1 MAEREDEGQVAR
13 RSSTTSRA
21 DGALRILYL
30 SWRDR
35 ENPEA
40 GGAETFTE
48 RTSEVLTAQGHEV
61 VIHTARFPGARRED
75 RHGDVVVRR
84 RGGRFTCYLHG
95 LWHVL
100 RHGHEYDVVLDVQNG
115 VPFWSPLVS
124 PVPVIDV
131 VHHVHKDQWSAVFG
145 PRLARL
151 GWALESRLAP
161 RVYRRS
167 RYVTVSRSTR
177 DELVGLG
184 VDRERVDLVYSGND
198 RPADLDTYAAL
209 PRTPEPS
216 LLFLGRLVPH
226 KHVEQAVDLLAELE
240 VDHPGLV
247 LHVVGDGYWAD
258 EIVAHARERGVADRV
273 RMHGFVSEEDKHRL
287 LATSWVVVMPSHKEG
302 WGLTIVEAGLHGTP
316 AVAYSFAGGPS
327 ESMVHGR
334 TGLLADDR
342 AQLEE
347 HVRTLLD
354 DPCLREDLGRAAR
367 TYAASFDW
375 HRTGLRLEH
384 VIASVLGLAPRH
396 QDDVIDLDA
405 LLAPRDAALEHRLP
419 EPEPLRA

>member
-1 MAEREDEGQVAR
+1 MGR
-13 RSSTTSRA
+13 RASTRRPS
-21 DGALRILYL
+21 DGGLRVLYL

-35 ENPEA
+35 ENPES

-48 RTSEVLTAQGHEV
+48 RTAEVLTRQGHEV
-61 VIHTARFPGARRED
+61 VLFTAGFPGGARET
-75 RHGDVVVRR
+75 RHGDVQVRR

-95 LWHVL
+95 MWHVL

-115 VPFWSPLVS
+115 VPFWAPLVS
-124 PVPVIDV
+124 KVPVVNI
-131 VHHVHKDQWSAVFG
+131 VHHVHKDQWAAVFG
-145 PRLARL
+145 SKVARV
-151 GWALESRLAP
+151 GWFLESKVAP
-161 RVYRRS
+161 RVYRRC

-177 DELVGLG
+177 EELAEVG
-184 VDRERVDLVYSGND
+184 VDPSRVDLVYSGND
-198 RPADLDTYAAL
+198 RPSDLDSYAAL
-209 PRTPEPS
+209 PRTEAPT

-226 KHVEQAVDLLAELE
+226 KHVEQAVDIVAELQE
-240 VDHPGLV
+240 SHPDLR

-258 EIVAHARERGVADRV
+258 EIAAHAARRGVAERV
-273 RMHGFVSEEDKHRL
+273 HLHGFVSDEDKHRL
-287 LATSWVVVMPSHKEG
+287 LAQSWVVVMPSHKEG

-342 AQLEE
+342 AELSE
-347 HVRTLLD
+347 HVRLLLD
-354 DPCLREDLGRAAR
+354 DPALRRDLGQAAR

-375 HRTGLRLEH
+375 ERTGLRLEQ
-384 VIASVLGLAPRH
+384 IIGSVLGLRERY

-405 LLAPRDAALEHRLP
+405 LLAPAAPRWQLPDDDAVGQLVG
-419 EPEPLRA
+419 

>member
-1 MAEREDEGQVAR
+1 M
-13 RSSTTSRA
+13 
-21 DGALRILYL
+21 LYL

-35 ENPEA
+35 ESPES

-48 RTSEVLTAQGHEV
+48 RTSEVLTQQGHEV
-61 VIHTARFPGARRED
+61 VLHTARFPGAARET
-75 RHGDVVVRR
+75 RHGDVVVLR

-95 LWHVL
+95 MWHVL

-115 VPFWSPLVS
+115 VPFWAPLVS
-124 PVPVIDV
+124 RVPVVNI
-131 VHHVHKDQWSAVFG
+131 VHHVHKDQWAAVFG

-151 GWALESRLAP
+151 GWFLESRVAP
-161 RVYRRS
+161 RVYRRC

-177 DELVGLG
+177 AELAEIG
-184 VDRERVDLVYSGND
+184 VDPTRVDLVYSGND
-198 RPADLDTYAAL
+198 RPAELDRYAAL
-209 PRTPEPS
+209 PRTEAPT

-226 KHVEQAVDLLAELE
+226 KHVEQAVDVVAELASE
-240 VDHPGLV
+240 HPDLE

-258 EIVAHARERGVADRV
+258 EIVAHAERRGVADRV
-273 RMHGFVSEEDKHRL
+273 IMHGFVTEDEKHRL
-287 LATSWVVVMPSHKEG
+287 LARSWVVVMPSYKEG

-316 AVAYSFAGGPS
+316 AVAYAFAGGPS

-342 AQLEE
+342 AGLTR
-347 HVRTLLD
+347 HVRTLLGD
-354 DPCLREDLGRAAR
+354 ARLRHDLGTAAR

-375 HRTGLRLEH
+375 ERTGLRLEQ
-384 VIASVLGLAPRH
+384 IIGSVLGLRPRY

-405 LLAPRDAALEHRLP
+405 LLAPARP
-419 EPEPLRA
+419 EQPSTPTVEDQVLAG